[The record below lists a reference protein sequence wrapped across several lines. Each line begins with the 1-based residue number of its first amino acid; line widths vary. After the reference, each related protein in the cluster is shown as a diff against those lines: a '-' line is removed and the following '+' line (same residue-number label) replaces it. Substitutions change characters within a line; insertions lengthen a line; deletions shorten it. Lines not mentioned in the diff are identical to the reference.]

1 MISQNLRE
9 NDISAL
15 ALGQL
20 KETVEKS
27 AVNSEVGSLK
37 WLDAQ
42 DLKIFRIVLGIELM
56 K

>member
-9 NDISAL
+9 DDISAL

-27 AVNSEVGSLK
+27 AVNSEVGSIK
-37 WLDAQ
+37 VVGCARFK
-42 DLKIFRIVLGIELM
+42 DLSNRFGN
-56 K
+56 